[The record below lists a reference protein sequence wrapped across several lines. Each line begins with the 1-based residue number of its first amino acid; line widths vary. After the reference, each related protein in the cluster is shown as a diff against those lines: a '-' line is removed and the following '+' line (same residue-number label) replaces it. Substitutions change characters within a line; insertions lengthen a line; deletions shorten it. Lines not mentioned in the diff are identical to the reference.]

1 MTEYF
6 DCYIR
11 VSTQEQTKGFS
22 LDTQEEVGRKLAKE
36 KGLKFRLRNEG
47 GRSSTIHY
55 RPVLE
60 ELKDDIEIFA
70 ELVIEFAR
78 KHCVVVFCYRY
89 VTPAKTRTDFKNFE
103 I

>member
-36 KGLKFRLRNEG
+36 KNLN
-47 GRSSTIHY
+47 S
-55 RPVLE
+55 
-60 ELKDDIEIFA
+60 D
-70 ELVIEFAR
+70 
-78 KHCVVVFCYRY
+78 
-89 VTPAKTRTDFKNFE
+89 
-103 I
+103 